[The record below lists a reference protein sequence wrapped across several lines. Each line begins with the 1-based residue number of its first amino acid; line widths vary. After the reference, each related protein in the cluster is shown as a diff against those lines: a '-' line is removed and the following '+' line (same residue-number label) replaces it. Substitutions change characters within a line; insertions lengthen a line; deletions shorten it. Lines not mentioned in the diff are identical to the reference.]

1 MHPKCMQYLCAI
13 SLPCRTLGI
22 YETTGNE
29 VIADNLSTAP
39 GGAVPFRN
47 IITLSL
53 GCCQGAHHHF
63 RLQILSLLHFLPPF
77 ITSPQESLHRRNK
90 LKQCNLFKV
99 LKVVPFDDCSRLSNG
114 PRFII
119 LVLQSI
125 QQVWLD
131 FPLCRPVEP

>member
-1 MHPKCMQYLCAI
+1 MNAI

-39 GGAVPFRN
+39 GGAVPFNN

-63 RLQILSLLHFLPPF
+63 RLQILSLLHFLPPS

-99 LKVVPFDDCSRLSNG
+99 LKVMPFDDCSRLSNG

-125 QQVWLD
+125 QHVWLD
-131 FPLCRPVEP
+131 FSLYRPVEP